1 MQLSTEAVPR
11 ASNNL
16 DIAAIYRGRVLEE
29 GSHEHLM
36 QLNGYYAYLVAASST

>member
-1 MQLSTEAVPR
+1 MKLSTKVVPR
-11 ASNNL
+11 ALKNL
-16 DIAAIYRGRVLEE
+16 DTAAIYRGRVLEE